1 MLGIEKIKK
10 AAWGRGFNAIIL
22 RHDLFAVILTHV
34 CLPVSGNTGGQ
45 DCMRVYECV
54 YVCVCHIYDQRVT
67 FLYVTEHSSLIV
79 CEEYYIWLE
88 KQMTSF

>member
-34 CLPVSGNTGGQ
+34 CLRVSGNTGGQ
-45 DCMRVYECV
+45 DCVRAC
-54 YVCVCHIYDQRVT
+54 VCVGVT
-67 FLYVTEHSSLIV
+67 F
-79 CEEYYIWLE
+79 
-88 KQMTSF
+88 MTSV